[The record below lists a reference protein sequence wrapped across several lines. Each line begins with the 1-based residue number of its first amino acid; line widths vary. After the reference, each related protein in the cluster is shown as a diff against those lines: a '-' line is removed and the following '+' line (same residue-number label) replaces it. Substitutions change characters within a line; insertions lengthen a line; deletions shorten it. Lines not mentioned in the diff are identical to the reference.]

1 MTIPT
6 KNKTGVL
13 TVCIPKE
20 DPVPPT
26 YRVIHDLILS
36 QRICHAPAGT
46 PLYEKNV
53 DACCR
58 AELDA
63 FAAACDAM
71 TKDGM
76 FQGTPVTTDQCAIY
90 FASDACKKTV
100 NALFCS
106 AQTPAAVQTLI
117 KGTLAKNRKN
127 SASCSQAA
135 DPTRTVDAR
144 ITALRQ
150 NLANVCNPECRTEYA
165 NTIGNTMCYVGQ
177 CVEQAF
183 EEHRMIPGRNAFNAG
198 DEAYPFDSC
207 AAPDPSFAT
216 LLTPPPLAA
225 TWFPAYRPGWLL
237 RTLDNALCQMNG
249 LPPQSAA
256 ILCET
261 NALRRLEVPLDN
273 PLENVQSLIDQ
284 IVERR
289 RPAEQLERLAP
300 GLGARMGTTLL
311 VNYLRLGGRSLGEIT
326 SIAAELLGNLEDI
339 EFPTEL
345 CPREGSKTKGLSA
358 HPLCAAIGGSLP
370 PSSAAP

>member
-1 MTIPT
+1 MKSETLFNRFWRRRGAIKVIIFIILIIPWLVACNEEGGPT
-6 KNKTGVL
+6 
-13 TVCIPKE
+13 
-20 DPVPPT
+20 DP
-26 YRVIHDLILS
+26 
-36 QRICHAPAGT
+36 
-46 PLYEKNV
+46 
-53 DACCR
+53 
-58 AELDA
+58 
-63 FAAACDAM
+63 
-71 TKDGM
+71 
-76 FQGTPVTTDQCAIY
+76 
-90 FASDACKKTV
+90 
-100 NALFCS
+100 
-106 AQTPAAVQTLI
+106 
-117 KGTLAKNRKN
+117 
-127 SASCSQAA
+127 
-135 DPTRTVDAR
+135 
-144 ITALRQ
+144 
-150 NLANVCNPECRTEYA
+150 
-165 NTIGNTMCYVGQ
+165 
-177 CVEQAF
+177 
-183 EEHRMIPGRNAFNAG
+183 G
-198 DEAYPFDSC
+198 DEVPAEVFDDSVTDSEGDLT
-207 AAPDPSFAT
+207 APHDAKV
-216 LLTPPPLAA
+216 TPPPLTA